1 VVGAPQIRGPP
12 VEDWEGYVG
21 YVGTLR
27 EWFGLVMGDAAAK
40 GKLERAD
47 RKFGEAGGNGGK

>member
-1 VVGAPQIRGPP
+1 MAAPQIRGPP

-21 YVGTLR
+21 YVRGLR
-27 EWFGLVMGDAAAK
+27 EWFGLVMADGWMR

-47 RKFGEAGGNGGK
+47 RKLVEAGGGGK

>member
-1 VVGAPQIRGPP
+1 

-27 EWFGLVMGDAAAK
+27 EWFGLVMADAVVR

-47 RKFGEAGGNGGK
+47 RKLIEAK

>member
-1 VVGAPQIRGPP
+1 VVAPQIRGPP

-27 EWFGLVMGDAAAK
+27 EWFGLVMGDAASK

-47 RKFGEAGGNGGK
+47 RKFGEAGGGGGGK

>member
-1 VVGAPQIRGPP
+1 VSAPQIKGPP

-21 YVGTLR
+21 YVNTLR
-27 EWFGLVMGDAAAK
+27 EWFGLVMADAAAR

-47 RKFGEAGGNGGK
+47 RKLIEAK